1 MSTGGEGCTRSTWV
15 LMEMVDIWDT
25 TVASCA
31 RASVSFFAE
40 RAAGMSKGGASVRP
54 EIATEAALAW
64 VGRLW
69 RYSVL
74 CGRTGKVV
82 GRLARLG
89 MYMRSLKT

>member
-1 MSTGGEGCTRSTWV
+1 MAPGDEGCARGSGGLKKMVGILEISVLRS
-15 LMEMVDIWDT
+15 
-25 TVASCA
+25 A

-54 EIATEAALAW
+54 EIAAEAALAW

-69 RYSVL
+69 RDSVL